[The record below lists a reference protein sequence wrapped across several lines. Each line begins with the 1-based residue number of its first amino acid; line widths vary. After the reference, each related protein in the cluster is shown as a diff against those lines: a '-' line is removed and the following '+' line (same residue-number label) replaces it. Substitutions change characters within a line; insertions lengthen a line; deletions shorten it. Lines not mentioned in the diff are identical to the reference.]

1 MHNNSNIIAGVLVG
15 GRSRRMGQPKAL
27 LPHPNA
33 GTFVEHIVAEA
44 RQVVSEVFLLGLQT
58 SLPVSLR
65 DLPWLPDVRENSGP
79 LAGLCSLLNLASN
92 RWVLLLACDLPLLG
106 ASVLHQLVMRASPE
120 ADAVAFAY
128 EDSAT
133 RSAGSV
139 AKWHACCTLYH
150 SRLLSIAQRELV
162 QGRGSLQQVLRSV
175 RLTTL
180 QPNDEHAQ
188 QLCNVNTTEDFAL
201 LTALA
206 GSTPGTRHQTVAV

>member
-1 MHNNSNIIAGVLVG
+1 
-15 GRSRRMGQPKAL
+15 MGQPKAL

-44 RQVVSEVFLLGLQT
+44 RHVVSEVFLLGLQD

-65 DLPWLPDVRENSGP
+65 GLPWLPDVRENSGP
-79 LAGLCSLLNLASN
+79 LAGLCSLLTVASN

-106 ASVLHQLVMRASPE
+106 ASVLHQLVTQASPE

-133 RSAGSV
+133 RSAGSM

-150 SRLLSIAQRELV
+150 SRILPVTQRELTV
-162 QGRGSLQQVLRSV
+162 GRGSLQSVLRSV

-180 QPNDEHAQ
+180 QPDERDSQ
-188 QLCNVNTTEDFAL
+188 QLRNVNTPEEFVCSHSDFLVAPSPL
-201 LTALA
+201 RPESRERLRLTATLA
-206 GSTPGTRHQTVAV
+206 LPQE